1 MRLIDADLF
10 KQQMSALALT
20 SPSFFTSKVVK
31 LLEIIDKQPT
41 VDAVPVVRGEWETVP
56 NKVVEHGEVETRGI
70 AERCSNCFH
79 ASPDFKKH
87 MNFCPN
93 CGADMRKKVDE

>member
-20 SPSFFTSKVVK
+20 SPTFFTSKVVK

-41 VDAVPVVRGEWETVP
+41 AYDVEEVVEELEEMKGQAFLTLANTGDAVFDFTYDNVLAYLDKVIEIVRKGGEE
-56 NKVVEHGEVETRGI
+56 
-70 AERCSNCFH
+70 
-79 ASPDFKKH
+79 
-87 MNFCPN
+87 
-93 CGADMRKKVDE
+93 DEKNM

>member
-10 KQQMSALALT
+10 KQQMSAMALT

-41 VDAVPVVRGEWETVP
+41 AYDLEAVVRQLEKNHVAIIDDYTEEYED
-56 NKVVEHGEVETRGI
+56 VVFLEEAIDIV
-70 AERCSNCFH
+70 
-79 ASPDFKKH
+79 
-87 MNFCPN
+87 
-93 CGADMRKKVDE
+93 RKAGVK